1 MYQLVRQSSHESE
14 RGLKLMRKAMFVIN
28 PKTLTPELKNVFVE
42 VEREE
47 IQKGM
52 RPFEKSSDKIKRQRT
67 KKVAQ
72 KINYLYKRGTVW
84 TKSQQADKI
93 HAMRQCHDTL
103 TKIIHLENIGQLDTI

>member
-1 MYQLVRQSSHESE
+1 MKAKEGNQI
-14 RGLKLMRKAMFVIN
+14 MRKAMFVIN

-47 IQKGM
+47 IKKGM